1 MYCPV
6 GRVEELLEVALEVV
20 HLGSKPSGDL
30 SHGLK
35 IESSAKEMTLCICM
49 FGCKDLLPA
58 DTSNESSST
67 GGLAMDVHI
76 FIGYAM

>member
-1 MYCPV
+1 MYCRV

-20 HLGSKPSGDL
+20 HLGSKRSGDL

-35 IESSAKEMTLCICM
+35 IENSAKEMTLCLCM

-58 DTSNESSST
+58 DTSTSHHPLVVWLWTS
-67 GGLAMDVHI
+67 I
-76 FIGYAM
+76 FP